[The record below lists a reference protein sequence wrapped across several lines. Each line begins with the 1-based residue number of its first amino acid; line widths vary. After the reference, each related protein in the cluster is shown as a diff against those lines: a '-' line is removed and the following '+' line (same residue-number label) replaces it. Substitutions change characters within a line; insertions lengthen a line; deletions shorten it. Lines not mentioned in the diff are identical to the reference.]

1 VASEELGARS
11 SLFVTTIRCY
21 FWPHRFDTVNV
32 DVRTQAWRK
41 EEIPMK
47 WITEDGGWS
56 PYLAGALVGLLA
68 IASVYATTQWLGKTN
83 YLGASTT
90 FVRAAGLLERTV
102 AEKHV
107 AANEYFTKEK
117 VRVDWQFMLVLGI
130 FFGALISSTTSRS
143 FKLESVPPTWEKR
156 FGPSIGKRA
165 AWAFLGGVIAMIG
178 ARMADGCP
186 SGHGLSGMMQLSV
199 SSFLALALFFG
210 VGVLVA
216 HFVYGR
222 RTP

>member
-1 VASEELGARS
+1 
-11 SLFVTTIRCY
+11 
-21 FWPHRFDTVNV
+21 
-32 DVRTQAWRK
+32 
-41 EEIPMK
+41 MK
-47 WITEDGGWS
+47 LKTDDGGWS
-56 PYLAGALVGLLA
+56 PYVAGALVGLLA
-68 IASVYATTQWLGKTN
+68 IVSVYATTRWMGKTN

-102 AEKHV
+102 LPERV

-130 FFGALISSTTSRS
+130 FFGAWISAKTDKS
-143 FKLESVPPTWEKR
+143 FKIENVPPTWQER

-165 AWAFLGGVIAMIG
+165 AGAFLGGIVAMLG

-199 SSFLALALFFG
+199 SAFVALAMFFG
-210 VGVLVA
+210 TGALVA
-216 HFVYGR
+216 RFFYR
-222 RTP
+222 RKSS

>member
-1 VASEELGARS
+1 
-11 SLFVTTIRCY
+11 
-21 FWPHRFDTVNV
+21 
-32 DVRTQAWRK
+32 
-41 EEIPMK
+41 MK
-47 WITEDGGWS
+47 WKSKGDGWS

-68 IASVYATTQWLGKTN
+68 IASVYATTQVMGKSN

-102 AEKHV
+102 APDRV
-107 AANEYFTKEK
+107 AANEYFIKEK

-130 FFGALISSTTSRS
+130 FLGALISSATDKSY
-143 FKLESVPPTWEKR
+143 KLEPVPPIWEKR

-165 AWAFLGGVIAMIG
+165 LGAFLGGIVAMVG

-199 SSFLALALFFG
+199 SSFVALAMFFG
-210 VGVLVA
+210 FGVLVA
-216 HFVYGR
+216 ALVYGR
-222 RTP
+222 RSL